1 MTTNPTTNNRKSTTV
16 QEPSNT
22 KQYLDSI
29 AGWPQTPAELA
40 HLLSLGVAVEYTD
53 DEWTATTAGSA
64 ATGPVN
70 LVGYFLHGGRSYE
83 TGPVSA
89 SDVFITLEDAVT
101 EWILRRS
108 DIRGRFPNWGPE
120 SATDTAIVY
129 SSESDVYEAWSV
141 IEAFKAVGIEIESLA
156 HYYDPAYIAA
166 RPLASSGTSHD
177 RQVEAALDALNEP
190 DLWSVRRQYPEA
202 LIWAEGPSG
211 AWLDT
216 EAMKVDPEWSSWV
229 CDAIENTGA
238 VQWIDGEPYLVGLDA
253 LELLAGQ
260 S

>member
-1 MTTNPTTNNRKSTTV
+1 M

-22 KQYLDSI
+22 KEFLDSI
-29 AGWPQTPAELA
+29 AGFPQTPAELA

-141 IEAFKAVGIEIESLA
+141 IEAFKAVGIEIDSLA

-166 RPLASSGTSHD
+166 IPLASSGTSHD

-238 VQWIDGEPYLVGLDA
+238 VQWVDGEPYLVGLDA
-253 LELLAGQ
+253 LELLADQ

>member
-1 MTTNPTTNNRKSTTV
+1 V

-22 KQYLDSI
+22 KEFLDSI
-29 AGWPQTPAELA
+29 AGFPQTPAELA

-141 IEAFKAVGIEIESLA
+141 IEAFKAVGIEIDSLA

-166 RPLASSGTSHD
+166 IPLASSGTSHD

-238 VQWIDGEPYLVGLDA
+238 VQWVDGEPYLVGLDA
-253 LELLAGQ
+253 LELLADQ